1 MQVEENPF
9 EFGFEAQGDFPADT
23 VQEMPK
29 VRQLLAGRNHL
40 ALVSPRRFGK
50 TGLVRKA
57 VMETGRPAVFV
68 NLQMATT
75 EAELA
80 AMLLK
85 AFLGIHPVGRFR
97 ADFKRFRA
105 KPVLTYNIDTNAME
119 VSFDACVKGS
129 AALED
134 VLNVMDAHS
143 DSDNRLIVVLDGCEE
158 IPGLEPG
165 TDKLLRAVMEKH
177 ANINYVFIGSDEGAA
192 ALFEDDRTAFFHFGV
207 LMRLSKIPHD
217 AFSRFLVEKLKPIRG
232 DKARDDAAEILELA
246 KGHALFVQQL
256 VTVFREHCRL
266 EGECA
271 TVQGAGEALLRSLS
285 ASYEVLWSR
294 LNRTNRRILSV
305 LARGG
310 SLQDI
315 GELSTSTVYGAVG
328 RMRKDGLIVRDEE
341 FALEDPFFELWIRRS
356 IEQAAT
362 GVPGSP

>member
-9 EFGFEAQGDFPADT
+9 EFGFVVQGDFPADADL
-23 VQEMPK
+23 EMLK

-50 TGLVRKA
+50 TRLVRKA

-75 EAELA
+75 QAGLA
-80 AMLLK
+80 ALLLK
-85 AFLGIHPVGRFR
+85 AFLAIHPIGRLKD
-97 ADFKRFRA
+97 ALKSFRA
-105 KPVLTYNIDTNAME
+105 KPVLTYNIDANAME
-119 VSFDACVKGS
+119 VSFDASVKGS

-134 VLNVMDAHS
+134 VLNLMDAQS
-143 DSDNRLIVVLDGCEE
+143 DPDDRLIVVLDGFEE
-158 IPGLEPG
+158 ITGFEPG

-177 ANINYVFIGSDEGAA
+177 ANINCVFIGSDERVA
-192 ALFEDDRTAFFHFGV
+192 ALFEDGGSPFFHFAP
-207 LMRLSKIPHD
+207 LIRLSRNPQD
-217 AFSRFLVEKLKPIRG
+217 VFARFLIQRLEPIRG
-232 DKARDDAAEILELA
+232 ARARDDAAEILELT
-246 KGHALFVQQL
+246 KGHALFVQL
-256 VTVFREHCRL
+256 LAAVFWERCRL
-266 EGECA
+266 EGERA

-285 ASYEVLWSR
+285 ATYAVLWAK

-305 LARGG
+305 LADGG

-341 FALEDPFFELWIRRS
+341 FALEDPFFALWIRHS
-356 IEQAAT
+356 FDQAAM
-362 GVPGSP
+362 GVSVI